1 MRSARIVRAVRAEE
15 IERIPQSRAGLP
27 GFPICGLARRSCSDR
42 QARMSKTYLPP
53 HLTAQSAV
61 RSHQTGRIEALHY
74 HRQVF
79 QLMLEDWQGTTGHFD
94 AACSVERGCG

>member
-1 MRSARIVRAVRAEE
+1 MRSARIIRAVRAEE

-27 GFPICGLARRSCSDR
+27 GFPICGTGTSVLFGSAS
-42 QARMSKTYLPP
+42 QNVKTYLPP

-74 HRQVF
+74 HRQVL

-94 AACSVERGCG
+94 AACSV